1 MEVNISSTMEAI
13 SSINS
18 NAEIKQPNTIVSR
31 QTNKEVCKNRIEM
44 PFKELITYLSK
55 KLKGYAMSL
64 SSNDYDKAWDLI
76 QTTIEKLI
84 KNKDKLMD
92 SDQPM
97 AYAKR
102 ILKNNFI
109 DNYRKEKRMVSIEA
123 NDIPIT
129 NDGFQEESVR
139 YQEMLNC
146 LEDFDETDKTI
157 LVMLGAGN
165 NYKEIQE
172 VVSDISMANLR
183 VKANR
188 ARIRLANCMGKKL

>member
-1 MEVNISSTMEAI
+1 MEAVT
-13 SSINS
+13 SIYS
-18 NAEIKQPNTIVSR
+18 NAENKHSNTIVIK

-44 PFKELITYLSK
+44 PFKELIAHLSK
-55 KLKGYAMSL
+55 KLMGYAMSL
-64 SSNDYDKAWDLI
+64 SNNDYDEAWDLI

-123 NDIPIT
+123 NNIPVI
-129 NDGFQEESVR
+129 NDGFQEQSVA

-146 LEDFDETDKTI
+146 LEDFDETDRTI
-157 LVMLGAGN
+157 LSMLGAGN
-165 NYKEIQE
+165 SYEEIQE
-172 VVSDISMANLR
+172 VVSNISMANLR

>member
-1 MEVNISSTMEAI
+1 MEAVT
-13 SSINS
+13 SIYS
-18 NAEIKQPNTIVSR
+18 NAENKQSNTIVIKER
-31 QTNKEVCKNRIEM
+31 NKEVCKNRIEM
-44 PFKELITYLSK
+44 PFKELIAHLSK
-55 KLKGYAMSL
+55 KLMGYAMSL
-64 SSNDYDKAWDLI
+64 SKNDYDEAWDLI

-84 KNKDKLMD
+84 KNKDKLMN

-123 NDIPIT
+123 NNIPVA
-129 NDGFQEESVR
+129 NDGFQEQSVA

-146 LEDFDETDKTI
+146 LEDFDETDRTI
-157 LVMLGAGN
+157 LSMLGAGN
-165 NYKEIQE
+165 SYEEIQE
-172 VVSDISMANLR
+172 VVSDISLANLR

>member
-1 MEVNISSTMEAI
+1 MF
-13 SSINS
+13 
-18 NAEIKQPNTIVSR
+18 
-31 QTNKEVCKNRIEM
+31 EM
-44 PFKELITYLSK
+44 PFKELIAHLSK
-55 KLKGYAMSL
+55 KLVGYAMSL
-64 SSNDYDKAWDLI
+64 SNNDYDEAWDLI

-123 NDIPIT
+123 NNIPVI
-129 NDGFQEESVR
+129 NDGFQEQSVA

-146 LEDFDETDKTI
+146 LEDFDETDRTI
-157 LVMLGAGN
+157 LSMLGAGN
-165 NYKEIQE
+165 SYEEIQE
-172 VVSDISMANLR
+172 VVSNISMANLR

-188 ARIRLANCMGKKL
+188 ARIHLANCMGKKL

>member
-1 MEVNISSTMEAI
+1 MEAL

-18 NAEIKQPNTIVSR
+18 NAEIKQPNTIVIKQS
-31 QTNKEVCKNRIEM
+31 NKEVCKNRIEM
-44 PFKELITYLSK
+44 PFKELITHLSK
-55 KLKGYAMSL
+55 KLMGYAMSL
-64 SSNDYDKAWDLI
+64 SNNDYDEAWDLI

-123 NDIPIT
+123 NNIPIM
-129 NDGFQEESVR
+129 NDGFQEQSVM
-139 YQEMLNC
+139 YQEMLRC
-146 LEDFDETDKTI
+146 LEEFDETDKTI
-157 LVMLGAGN
+157 LAMLGAGN
-165 NYKEIQE
+165 SYEEIQE

>member
-1 MEVNISSTMEAI
+1 MEAVT
-13 SSINS
+13 SIYS
-18 NAEIKQPNTIVSR
+18 NAENKQSNSFVIK

-44 PFKELITYLSK
+44 PFEELIAHLSK
-55 KLKGYAMSL
+55 KLVGYAMSL
-64 SSNDYDKAWDLI
+64 SNNDYDEAWDLI

-123 NDIPIT
+123 NNIPVI
-129 NDGFQEESVR
+129 NDGFQEQSVA

-146 LEDFDETDKTI
+146 LEDFDETDRTI
-157 LVMLGAGN
+157 LSMLGAGN
-165 NYKEIQE
+165 SYEEIQE
-172 VVSDISMANLR
+172 VVSNISMANLR

-188 ARIRLANCMGKKL
+188 ARIHLANCMGKKL

>member
-1 MEVNISSTMEAI
+1 METL

-18 NAEIKQPNTIVSR
+18 NAVIKQPNTIVIKQS
-31 QTNKEVCKNRIEM
+31 NKEVCKNRIEM
-44 PFKELITYLSK
+44 PFKELITHLSK

-64 SSNDYDKAWDLI
+64 SSNDYDQAQDLI
-76 QTTIEKLI
+76 QTTILKLMN
-84 KNKDKLMD
+84 NKDKLMD

-123 NDIPIT
+123 NNIPVM
-129 NDGFQEESVR
+129 NDGFQEQSVM
-139 YQEMLNC
+139 YQEMLSC
-146 LEDFDETDKTI
+146 LAEFDETDKTI
-157 LVMLGAGN
+157 LVMLGVGN
-165 NYKEIQE
+165 SYEEIQE

>member
-1 MEVNISSTMEAI
+1 METL

-18 NAEIKQPNTIVSR
+18 NAVIKQPNTIVIKQS
-31 QTNKEVCKNRIEM
+31 NKEVCKNRIEM
-44 PFKELITYLSK
+44 PFKELITHLSE
-55 KLKGYAMSL
+55 KLMGYAMSL
-64 SSNDYDKAWDLI
+64 SSNDYDEAQDLI
-76 QTTIEKLI
+76 QTTILKLMN
-84 KNKDKLMD
+84 NKDKLMD
-92 SDQPM
+92 SNQPM

-123 NDIPIT
+123 NNIPIM
-129 NDGFQEESVR
+129 NDGFQEQSVM
-139 YQEMLNC
+139 YQEMLRC
-146 LEDFDETDKTI
+146 LEEFDETDKTI
-157 LVMLGAGN
+157 LAMLGAGN
-165 NYKEIQE
+165 SYEEIQE

>member
-1 MEVNISSTMEAI
+1 MEAVT
-13 SSINS
+13 SIYS
-18 NAEIKQPNTIVSR
+18 NAENKQSNTIVIK

-44 PFKELITYLSK
+44 PFKELIAHLSK
-55 KLKGYAMSL
+55 KLMGYAMSL
-64 SSNDYDKAWDLI
+64 SNNDYDEAWDLI

-123 NDIPIT
+123 NNIPVM
-129 NDGFQEESVR
+129 NDGFQEQSVT
-139 YQEMLNC
+139 YQEMLKC
-146 LEDFDETDKTI
+146 LEDFEETDRTI
-157 LVMLGAGN
+157 LSMLGAGN
-165 NYKEIQE
+165 SYEEIQE

-183 VKANR
+183 VRANR

>member
-1 MEVNISSTMEAI
+1 MEAVT
-13 SSINS
+13 STYS
-18 NAEIKQPNTIVSR
+18 NAENKQSNTIAIR

-44 PFKELITYLSK
+44 PFKELVAHLSK
-55 KLKGYAMSL
+55 KLMGYAMSL
-64 SSNDYDKAWDLI
+64 SNNDYDEAWDLI

-84 KNKDKLMD
+84 KNKYKLMD

-123 NDIPIT
+123 NNIPVM
-129 NDGFQEESVR
+129 NDGSQEQSVTF
-139 YQEMLNC
+139 QEMLNC
-146 LEDFDETDKTI
+146 LQDFEETDKTI
-157 LVMLGAGN
+157 LSMLGAGN
-165 NYKEIQE
+165 SYEEIQE
-172 VVSDISMANLR
+172 VLSDISMANLR

-188 ARIRLANCMGKKL
+188 ARIRLAKCMGKKL